1 MGDTTELRRD
11 LELWLVRHGE
21 TTFSLDGRLAGW
33 TEAPLSARGEE
44 EARSLAPRLDGC
56 VFDGVWSSDRVRAVT
71 TARLAWGEPRTDP
84 RLREMSFGD
93 LEGKRWS
100 ELGPG
105 VGEGIFAF
113 RDFRAPGGESVD
125 EVRDRVLTFV
135 AELPPGRHLVF
146 THGGVIR
153 VLTRD
158 LGLDRFLGTGAL
170 AVVDWPKQRLL
181 RLEEPH
187 PGPQLERPNGSSGGA
202 DS

>member
-1 MGDTTELRRD
+1 MGDTSGKRTG

-44 EARSLAPRLDGC
+44 EARSLAPLLDGRA
-56 VFDGVWSSDRVRAVT
+56 FTGVWSSDRVRAMT
-71 TARLAWGEPRTDP
+71 TARLAWGEARTDP

-93 LEGKRWS
+93 LEGRRWA

-125 EVRDRVLTFV
+125 EVRERTLAFV

-158 LGLDRFLGTGAL
+158 LGLDRFLGTASL
-170 AVVDWPKQRLL
+170 AVVDWPAQRLL
-181 RLEEPH
+181 RLEEPR
-187 PGPQLERPNGSSGGA
+187 PGPRIEE
-202 DS
+202 